1 MNTKSMQLGAIALC
15 AVVALGLYF
24 LPKNAPA
31 GMAKKMALPNAD
43 TTFSF
48 EAFQTEAKNGLDS
61 ASLSELSS
69 WETKTDTAS
78 LRKISDIWSSFRNA
92 GLSGFYIEKL
102 ALVAPTTE
110 NWFNAGYR
118 YMVAFRT
125 TEKNGEK
132 LYFTRKAITC
142 FKTVLD
148 KDSTNLEA
156 KANLGVCYVEGAQTL
171 GTAPMQGVKLLL
183 DVVGK
188 DPKNITALVNLGY
201 FSIQSGQLDKAIERF
216 NQIIEIKPDYLE
228 AYIYLADAYQRQGK
242 KEEAIK
248 TLEILKSK
256 NKDPEL
262 EANINQ
268 YIQDLKSS

>member
-1 MNTKSMQLGAIALC
+1 MNTRGIQIGVISLC
-15 AVVALGLYF
+15 ALVAFALYM
-24 LPKNAPA
+24 LPKTAPA
-31 GMAKKMALPNAD
+31 GLSKPFATAGAD
-43 TTFSF
+43 TSFSF
-48 EAFQTEAKNGLDS
+48 DAFQTEAKNTLDS
-61 ASLSELSS
+61 ASLAQLAVL
-69 WETKTDTAS
+69 ETKSDTGS
-78 LRKISDIWSSFRNA
+78 LRKISDLWSVYRNA
-92 GLSGFYIEKL
+92 GLSGAYIEKL
-102 ALVAPTTE
+102 SIIAPTSE

-118 YMVAFRT
+118 YMIAFRSS
-125 TEKNGEK
+125 EKNGAK
-132 LYFTRKAITC
+132 LFFTRKAIAC

-171 GTAPMQGVKLLL
+171 GTAPMKGVKLLL
-183 DVVGK
+183 DVVEK

-216 NQIIEIKPDYLE
+216 NQILKINPNYLE

-242 KEEAIK
+242 KEVAVN

-262 EANINQ
+262 ESNIDQ